1 MDDFSSLILAGAAAA
16 PVVVAFIAGYIW
28 GAYSERRDWNL
39 LIVEGR
45 LPGPLVEPARYRVA
59 RKHFGVEE

>member
-1 MDDFSSLILAGAAAA
+1 MDTFSSLVLAGIMAML
-16 PVVVAFIAGYIW
+16 VVVAFIAGYVW

-45 LPGPLVEPARYRVA
+45 LPHPGVEPARYPGA
-59 RKHFGVEE
+59 RNRLDN

>member
-1 MDDFSSLILAGAAAA
+1 MDDFSSLVLAGAMAAL
-16 PVVVAFIAGYIW
+16 VVAFIAGYIW

-45 LPGPLVEPARYRVA
+45 LPHPVVEPARFRGA
-59 RKHFGVEE
+59 GFRLDNR

>member
-1 MDDFSSLILAGAAAA
+1 MDDFSSLVLAGIMAAL
-16 PVVVAFIAGYIW
+16 VVAFIAGYIW

-45 LPGPLVEPARYRVA
+45 LPHPVVEPARYP
-59 RKHFGVEE
+59 GVRNRLDN

>member
-1 MDDFSSLILAGAAAA
+1 MDNFSSLVLAGTMAAL
-16 PVVVAFIAGYIW
+16 VVAFIAGYIW

-45 LPGPLVEPARYRVA
+45 LPHPVVEPARYRGA
-59 RKHFGVEE
+59 RNRLDN

>member
-1 MDDFSSLILAGAAAA
+1 MDDFSSLVLAGAMAAL
-16 PVVVAFIAGYIW
+16 VVAFIAGYIW

-45 LPGPLVEPARYRVA
+45 LPHPVVEPARYRGM
-59 RKHFGVEE
+59 RGRLDN